1 MFQALICQVTKDRP
15 LRRFATPPLTSGRK
29 EKCFSQKPHNNVLTT
44 FLPKLG
50 EVPEGRR
57 GLFIRVVDY

>member
-1 MFQALICQVTKDRP
+1 MFQALICQVTKDSS

-29 EKCFSQKPHNNVLTT
+29 EKCFSQKLHNNVLTT
-44 FLPKLG
+44 FLP
-50 EVPEGRR
+50 EVRGGEGRR